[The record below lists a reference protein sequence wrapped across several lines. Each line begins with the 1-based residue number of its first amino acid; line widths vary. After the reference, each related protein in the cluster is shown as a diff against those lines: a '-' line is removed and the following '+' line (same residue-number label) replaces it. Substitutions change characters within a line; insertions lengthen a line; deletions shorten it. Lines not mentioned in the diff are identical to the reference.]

1 MKIHD
6 SQQNDILIL
15 ELEGRLD
22 TTTSDILEKRIV
34 EGFELNVNKYLIDFK
49 QLEYISSSG
58 LRVLLMTAK
67 KVLGLGG
74 GLVLSNLSSHIK
86 EVFDIAGFTPIFML
100 ADNKDDGIKLL

>member
-6 SQQNDILIL
+6 HQQDDILIL

-22 TTTSDILEKRIV
+22 TSTSDMHEKRIV
-34 EGFELNVNKYLIDFK
+34 EGFENNVSKYLIDFK

-67 KVLGLGG
+67 KVAGLGG
-74 GLVLSNLSSHIK
+74 GLVLSDLSNHIK
-86 EVFDIAGFTPIFML
+86 EVFDIAGFTPIFTL
-100 ADNKDDGIKLL
+100 SLSKDEGIKQL